1 MPARR
6 MQAYKIVTQLVLIF
20 SLVFPGIVLSAWATP
35 KFHGIGVGQH
45 MIDFPHKKVADLYFC
60 RPGRPDDFDIDKTSR
75 LDALDEVLVP
85 AASRLQLNV
94 NYVGA
99 EDLAWLTRLH
109 DDNIAS
115 LSLQRMPV
123 DAVGL
128 FYVSK
133 LSALKKLNL
142 NDTEV
147 DDKSLKQLRSLLEL
161 VDLNLAK
168 TAISGS
174 GLAFLRDLKKLKR
187 LDLGHNNLT
196 QSNLAALRAFGELRY
211 LDLSH
216 CSLSDKCVDYILA
229 NRKLEVLSLKDNPK
243 VSDHALSKLVGCPQ
257 LWSLNIAGTSISA
270 KAIKQLAAFPRLKL
284 LKADEKAF
292 GAVKD
297 ELSKR
302 LPHCRVELVG
312 SKGKDVPAEL
322 FRPLH

>member
-1 MPARR
+1 
-6 MQAYKIVTQLVLIF
+6 MQAYKIVIQLVLSF
-20 SLVFPGIVLSAWATP
+20 SLVYSGFALSACATP

-60 RPGRPDDFDIDKTSR
+60 KPGQPGDFDIDKTSR

-85 AASRLQLNV
+85 AAARLQLNV

-128 FYVSK
+128 YYVGK
-133 LSALKKLNL
+133 LSALKKLIL

-147 DDKSLKQLRSLLEL
+147 DDKSLKQLRSLLDL
-161 VDLNLAK
+161 VDLDLAK

-174 GLAFLRDLKKLKR
+174 GLAFLRELKKLKR
-187 LDLGHNNLT
+187 LDLGYNNLT
-196 QSNLAALRAFGELRY
+196 ESNLASLSAFGELRY

-216 CSLSDKCVDYILA
+216 CALSDKCVDYILA
-229 NRKLEVLSLKDNPK
+229 NRKLEVLSLKENPK
-243 VSDHALSKLVGCPQ
+243 VSDRSLAKLVGCPQ
-257 LWSLNIAGTSISA
+257 LWSLNISGTSISA
-270 KAIKQLAAFPRLKL
+270 KAIKELAALPRLKL
-284 LKADEKAF
+284 LKADEKTF
-292 GAVKD
+292 GSVKD

-302 LPHCRVELVG
+302 LPHCRLELVG
-312 SKGKDVPAEL
+312 NKGKDVPAEL